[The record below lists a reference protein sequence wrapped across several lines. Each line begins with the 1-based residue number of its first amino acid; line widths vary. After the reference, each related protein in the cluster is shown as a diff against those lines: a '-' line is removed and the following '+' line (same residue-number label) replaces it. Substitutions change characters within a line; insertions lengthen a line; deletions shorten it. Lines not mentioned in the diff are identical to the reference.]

1 MKVLKKIAIDQILSR
16 IDASPFMI
24 VVDYGGMKVSQFEE
38 LRKRLAETGA
48 KLQVA
53 KNTFVKQA
61 AASVEYPAELAGHL
75 SGQTAIVTGESDVC
89 ASAKVLKVYAK
100 ETGGKPG
107 IRCGVLDGA
116 FLEESK
122 VIALADLP
130 SLEILQAQFLGL
142 LNSPAQKLVSV
153 LNEPGASLARV
164 LQAKADQG

>member
-1 MKVLKKIAIDQILSR
+1 MKVLKKIVIDELLSR
-16 IDASPFMI
+16 IDASPYLI

-38 LRKRLAETGA
+38 LRKRLAGTGA

-61 AASVEYPAELAGHL
+61 AASVEYPAELAAHL
-75 SGQTAIVTGESDVC
+75 NGQTAIVTGESDVC

-100 ETGGKPG
+100 ETGKPG

-116 FLEESK
+116 FLDEAK
-122 VIALADLP
+122 VVALADLP
-130 SLEILQAQFLGL
+130 SIEILRAQLLGL
-142 LNSPAQKLVSV
+142 LNTPARQLVTV
-153 LNEPGASLARV
+153 LNEPASSLARV